1 MQDGTRTGSAGRTG
15 GPLPG
20 GGAALLVVDAQRLFL
35 DPGSPARLPSAPV
48 CIDGIRRLLEAWR
61 RCGGPVAWTRH
72 GHRPGE
78 TGSFMS
84 GRWGRR
90 LLLAG
95 EPLAEFAPGLS
106 PLPGEPVFEKDRY
119 SAFAATGL
127 GWWLEGT
134 GARAVVICGAVT
146 HLCCQ
151 ATAWDAMARDMVPV
165 LASDACA
172 GRDPGLHAA
181 VLEALEHAGAVVTGS
196 RTLAAGISPAVAAA
210 PRPPCQGCEAV
221 IIGAGP
227 AGLAAAAH
235 LARCAIP
242 HVLLEK
248 ASPGGLL
255 SSAWRVEN
263 LPGSTGPLAGE
274 AAAGIMAWRAAAYGA
289 APQHGEALSVET
301 SREGLLVRL
310 AGGGCVEAPC
320 VVVATG
326 TVPDPAA
333 AAALPPLPEGLLH
346 SDVRVV
352 ERLPGRP
359 PVLVLGGGDA
369 AFDHALR
376 LHDGGFEVVLAH
388 RSAVPG
394 ACRRLVE
401 AAGRRLRVLP
411 STVLAGSGEV
421 RGAVSGLTL
430 AGPGGRSVVEA
441 GAVLAAFGRIPCLPV
456 LPSGAEVWR
465 GRSCGTSVEGL
476 YVAGDAGRGRDRQ
489 AAIAAADG
497 LAAAMDIASA
507 GRRDRCRT

>member
-1 MQDGTRTGSAGRTG
+1 
-15 GPLPG
+15 
-20 GGAALLVVDAQRLFL
+20 
-35 DPGSPARLPSAPV
+35 
-48 CIDGIRRLLEAWR
+48 
-61 RCGGPVAWTRH
+61 
-72 GHRPGE
+72 
-78 TGSFMS
+78 MS

-90 LLLAG
+90 LLLSG

-134 GARAVVICGAVT
+134 GAGALVICGAVT

-151 ATAWDAMARDMVPV
+151 AAAWDAMARDMVPV
-165 LASDACA
+165 MASDACA
-172 GRDPGLHAA
+172 GRDSGLHGA
-181 VLEALEHAGAVVTGS
+181 VLEALEHAGAVVTCS
-196 RTLAAGISPAVAAA
+196 RTLAAGISPAAA
-210 PRPPCQGCEAV
+210 PAPGPPCARREAV

-235 LARCAIP
+235 LARCGVP

-248 ASPGGLL
+248 GSPGGLL

-274 AAAGIMAWRAAAYGA
+274 AAAGIMVWRAAASGA
-289 APQHGEALSVET
+289 AILHGEALSVET

-310 AGGGCVEAPC
+310 ADGRSLEAPS

-333 AAALPPLPEGLLH
+333 AAGLPPLPEGLLH
-346 SDVRVV
+346 RDVREV
-352 ERLPGRP
+352 ERITWRP

-388 RSAVPG
+388 RAASPG

-401 AAGRRLRVLP
+401 AAEREVRVMP
-411 STVLAGSGEV
+411 STVLAASGEM
-421 RGAVSGLTL
+421 RGAVCGLTL
-430 AGPGGRSVVEA
+430 AGPDGTSVMEA
-441 GAVLAAFGRIPCLPV
+441 GAVLAAFGRVPTLPL
-456 LPSGAEVWR
+456 LPPGAGTR
-465 GRSCGTSVEGL
+465 TNRSCRTPVEGL
-476 YVAGDAGRGRDRQ
+476 YLAGDAGRGRDRQ

-497 LAAAMDIASA
+497 LAAAMDIASS
-507 GRRDRCRT
+507 GRRAWCWK